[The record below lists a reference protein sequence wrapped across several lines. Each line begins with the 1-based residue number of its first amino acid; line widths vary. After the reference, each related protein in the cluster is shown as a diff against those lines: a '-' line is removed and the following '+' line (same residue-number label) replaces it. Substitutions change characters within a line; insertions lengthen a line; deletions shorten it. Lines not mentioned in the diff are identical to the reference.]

1 MPVDDC
7 TVGGAGWRCLAPPT
21 ARTRTRTRPRHP
33 YRISYCLYDEYLY
46 LTDCPS
52 PRTRKLDAS
61 GVRYR
66 HIWEA
71 YHGAS
76 SDHDVKHYKAP
87 IHP

>member
-1 MPVDDC
+1 MHTGFH
-7 TVGGAGWRCLAPPT
+7 TVYT
-21 ARTRTRTRPRHP
+21 MNT
-33 YRISYCLYDEYLY
+33 YLN
-46 LTDCPS
+46 DCPS

-76 SDHDVKHYKAP
+76 PDHDVKHYKAP